1 MTQVLL
7 RNVVRRWL
15 PYAIALQRGCLVGL
29 VELGGKRGWRCSIL
43 SEGWDVVRWCCPLRE
58 QQQQQREKEKEREV
72 KELRVLRREAGVLIR
87 GQRRGY
93 RRRLRVRIQVIRVS
107 DWWFRG
113 WYSIPIR
120 RRCRPRREDNLWEEE
135 TAGEDVFED
144 PEMWTTRNENEL
156 GLAEQ
161 VAVVL
166 MSNQR
171 YGVSFFEVSYGRVP
185 HQPSLVN
192 KVSELHLH
200 HRMQRV

>member
-15 PYAIALQRGCLVGL
+15 PYAIASQRGCLVGL

-43 SEGWDVVRWCCPLRE
+43 SEGSDVVRWRCPL
-58 QQQQQREKEKEREV
+58 QQQQQREKEREREV
-72 KELRVLRREAGVLIR
+72 KESRVLRREAGVLIR
-87 GQRRGY
+87 GQRQGY

-113 WYSIPIR
+113 WYSIPIP

-156 GLAEQ
+156 GLVEQ

-166 MSNQR
+166 MSNRR
-171 YGVSFFEVSYGRVP
+171 YVVSFFEVFYGQVP
-185 HQPSLVN
+185 HPPSLVS
-192 KVSELHLH
+192 KGSKLHLH